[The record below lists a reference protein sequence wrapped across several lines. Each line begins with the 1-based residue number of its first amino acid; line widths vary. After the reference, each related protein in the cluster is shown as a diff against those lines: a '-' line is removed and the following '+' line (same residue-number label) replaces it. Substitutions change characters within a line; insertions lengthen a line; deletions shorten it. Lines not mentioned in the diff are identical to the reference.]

1 MKRCTNYQEYENEY
15 TGAEQKLE
23 LRGFDNKLMNI
34 SGDKATEIGT
44 YKAVAKR
51 MGRDPD
57 TVAKYVGRREAIQQ
71 VGLYYESVIEDI
83 VK

>member
-1 MKRCTNYQEYENEY
+1 MGRRKKGRKVS
-15 TGAEQKLE
+15 AEEVEKMVQLYAE
-23 LRGFDNKLMNI
+23 L
-34 SGDKATEIGT
+34 GT

-51 MGRDPD
+51 MGRNPD

>member
-1 MKRCTNYQEYENEY
+1 MGRRRKGRKVS
-15 TGAEQKLE
+15 AEEVEKMVQLYAE
-23 LRGFDNKLMNI
+23 L
-34 SGDKATEIGT
+34 GT

-51 MGRDPD
+51 MGRNPD

-71 VGLYYESVIEDI
+71 VGIYYESVIENI

>member
-1 MKRCTNYQEYENEY
+1 MGRRRKGRKVS
-15 TGAEQKLE
+15 AEEVEKMVQLYAE
-23 LRGFDNKLMNI
+23 L
-34 SGDKATEIGT
+34 GT
-44 YKAVAKR
+44 DKAVAKR
-51 MGRDPD
+51 MGRNPD

>member
-1 MKRCTNYQEYENEY
+1 MGRRRKGRKVS
-15 TGAEQKLE
+15 AEEVEKMVQLYAE
-23 LRGFDNKLMNI
+23 L
-34 SGDKATEIGT
+34 GT

-51 MGRDPD
+51 MGRNPD

-71 VGLYYESVIEDI
+71 VGLYYESVIENI

>member
-1 MKRCTNYQEYENEY
+1 MGRRRKGRKVS
-15 TGAEQKLE
+15 AEEVEKMVQLYAE
-23 LRGFDNKLMNI
+23 L
-34 SGDKATEIGT
+34 GT

-51 MGRDPD
+51 MGRNPD
-57 TVAKYVGRREAIQQ
+57 KVAKYVGRREAIQQ

>member
-1 MKRCTNYQEYENEY
+1 MGRRRKGRKVS
-15 TGAEQKLE
+15 AEEVEKMVQLYAE
-23 LRGFDNKLMNI
+23 L
-34 SGDKATEIGT
+34 GT

-51 MGRDPD
+51 MGRNPD

-83 VK
+83 AK

>member
-1 MKRCTNYQEYENEY
+1 MGRRRKGRKVS
-15 TGAEQKLE
+15 AEEVEKMVQLYAE
-23 LRGFDNKLMNI
+23 L
-34 SGDKATEIGT
+34 GT

-51 MGRDPD
+51 MGRNPD

-71 VGLYYESVIEDI
+71 VVLYYESVIEDI

>member
-1 MKRCTNYQEYENEY
+1 MGRRRKGRKVS
-15 TGAEQKLE
+15 AEEVEKMVQLYAE
-23 LRGFDNKLMNI
+23 L
-34 SGDKATEIGT
+34 GT

-51 MGRDPD
+51 MGRNPD

-71 VGLYYESVIEDI
+71 VGLYYESVIEDM

>member
-1 MKRCTNYQEYENEY
+1 MGRRRKGRKVS
-15 TGAEQKLE
+15 AEEVEKMVQLYAE
-23 LRGFDNKLMNI
+23 L
-34 SGDKATEIGT
+34 GT

-51 MGRDPD
+51 MGRNPD